1 MRLLIVVCLRV
12 GKMDSDKKLKRLNVE
27 IDEKLFQALKM
38 RAVVDE
44 TTMREIIET
53 LVEKELK
60 KKPVDW
66 TSSSD

>member
-1 MRLLIVVCLRV
+1 
-12 GKMDSDKKLKRLNVE
+12 MDSDKKLKRLNVE